1 MAGKFLSI
9 EEAARQLNVS
19 VEEVQRLVDRKKL
32 FPMRDGATLKFK
44 ADEIERVAGDL
55 ADGGSD
61 SDALAL
67 DLDAPAAPATPAAP
81 ADDKADDM
89 AVGGSFDDGDWVF
102 AASDVHAGSQTIV
115 RAGQADAAA
124 AAEASG
130 LSFASDVGGGPAS
143 AAKPAFED
151 DLILD
156 SIAAGSAIAGGAEI
170 SGLDLRP
177 AAAADAGGMTL
188 DLGNAIGGS
197 GEIAGL
203 SGIAAGSNAP
213 GPAPGSAAGVALSGP
228 LDSGLSLE
236 DADINV
242 SGIDLAAASGIA
254 SAIDAG
260 GSLAAGSFAAGS
272 IAGGSLAGGSLAGD
286 AFDLGDMGDEESA
299 SVVIATDETG
309 DSSFFGAALDDSASV
324 SLEESSV
331 SDSMAGL
338 SVGLPLEHV
347 VDTTFSV
354 WQVLALACC
363 TLLMLTAGLVM
374 FDLASTI
381 RAPSGTPLSAPLLNA
396 LSETLGWR

>member
-19 VEEVQRLVDRKKL
+19 VDEVQRLVDRKKL

-44 ADEIERVAGDL
+44 ADEIDRVAGDL

-67 DLDAPAAPATPAAP
+67 DLDAPAAPAAPAA
-81 ADDKADDM
+81 DKADDM
-89 AVGGSFDDGDWVF
+89 AIGGSFDDGDWVF

-143 AAKPAFED
+143 AAKPTFED
-151 DLILD
+151 DLVLD

-170 SGLDLRP
+170 SGLDVRP
-177 AAAADAGGMTL
+177 AAAEDAGGMTL

-203 SGIAAGSNAP
+203 SGPSAVGGGAGLAAGS
-213 GPAPGSAAGVALSGP
+213 GAGVALSGP

-286 AFDLGDMGDEESA
+286 AFDLGDVGEEESA

-374 FDLASTI
+374 FDLTSTI

>member
-9 EEAARQLNVS
+9 EEAARQLGVS
-19 VEEVQRLVDRKKL
+19 VDEVHRLVDRKKL

-67 DLDAPAAPATPAAP
+67 ELDAPAAPAAP
-81 ADDKADDM
+81 ASPSPDNADDL
-89 AVGGSFDDGDWVF
+89 AIGGSFDDGDWVF

-115 RAGQADAAA
+115 RAGQADAPAGG
-124 AAEASG
+124 EGSG
-130 LSFASDVGGGPAS
+130 LSFASDVGAGQSAPAQP
-143 AAKPAFED
+143 AAGAD
-151 DLILD
+151 DLVLD
-156 SIAAGSAIAGGAEI
+156 SIAADSAIAGGAEI

-177 AAAADAGGMTL
+177 PAATDAGAMTL
-188 DLGNAIGGS
+188 DLGNVVGDSGG
-197 GEIAGL
+197 IAGL
-203 SGIAAGSNAP
+203 SGPSAGGIAT
-213 GPAPGSAAGVALSGP
+213 GSAAGVALSGP

-236 DADINV
+236 DGDMNV
-242 SGIDLAAASGIA
+242 SGINLAAASGIA
-254 SAIDAG
+254 SGIDAG
-260 GSLAAGSFAAGS
+260 GSLAA
-272 IAGGSLAGGSLAGD
+272 GSLAGGSLAGD
-286 AFDLGDMGDEESA
+286 AFDLGDVGDEESA
-299 SVVIATDETG
+299 SVVIATEETG
-309 DSSFFGAALDDSASV
+309 DSSFFGAALEDSASV

-338 SVGLPLEHV
+338 SAGLPLEHV

-381 RAPSGTPLSAPLLNA
+381 RAPGGMPLSAPLLNA

>member
-19 VEEVQRLVDRKKL
+19 VEGVQQLVDRKKL
-32 FPMRDGATLKFK
+32 FPMRDGASLKFK

-55 ADGGSD
+55 AAGGPD

-67 DLDAPAAPATPAAP
+67 DLDAPAVSAAPATPAA
-81 ADDKADDM
+81 DKADDM

-124 AAEASG
+124 AAEPSG

-143 AAKPAFED
+143 AAKATFED

-177 AAAADAGGMTL
+177 PAAADAGGMTL
-188 DLGNAIGGS
+188 DLGQVVGGS
-197 GEIAGL
+197 GGITGL
-203 SGIAAGSNAP
+203 SGPSAVGGGRGLADGS
-213 GPAPGSAAGVALSGP
+213 GAGVVLSGP

-236 DADINV
+236 DADINA

-286 AFDLGDMGDEESA
+286 AFDLGDVGEEESA

-324 SLEESSV
+324 SLEESSIA
-331 SDSMAGL
+331 DSTGGL
-338 SVGLPLEHV
+338 SMGLPLEHV
-347 VDTTFSV
+347 PDTTFSV

-374 FDLASTI
+374 FDLTSTI

>member
-19 VEEVQRLVDRKKL
+19 TEEVQRLVDRKKL

-55 ADGGSD
+55 AGGGSD
-61 SDALAL
+61 SDALAV
-67 DLDAPAAPATPAAP
+67 DLDAPAA
-81 ADDKADDM
+81 DKADDM
-89 AVGGSFDDGDWVF
+89 AIGGSLDDGDWVF

-124 AAEASG
+124 ADASG

-143 AAKPAFED
+143 AAKPTFED
-151 DLILD
+151 DLLLD
-156 SIAAGSAIAGGAEI
+156 SIAAGSAISAGAEI

-177 AAAADAGGMTL
+177 PAAADAGGMTL
-188 DLGNAIGGS
+188 DLGQAIGGS
-197 GEIAGL
+197 AAIGGL
-203 SGIAAGSNAP
+203 SGLSAVGGGPAPATGAAAGS
-213 GPAPGSAAGVALSGP
+213 GTGVALSGP

-236 DADINV
+236 DGDINI

-254 SAIDAG
+254 SSIDAG
-260 GSLAAGSFAAGS
+260 GSLAGGS
-272 IAGGSLAGGSLAGD
+272 IAGGSLAGD
-286 AFDLGDMGDEESA
+286 AFDLGDVGEDESA
-299 SVVIATDETG
+299 SVVIATEETG
-309 DSSFFGAALDDSASV
+309 DSSFFGAATEDSASV

-331 SDSMAGL
+331 SDSMSGL
-338 SVGLPLEHV
+338 SAGLPLEHV

-374 FDLASTI
+374 FDLTSTI
-381 RAPSGTPLSAPLLNA
+381 RSPSGTPLSAPLLNA

>member
-19 VEEVQRLVDRKKL
+19 VDEVQRLVDRKKL
-32 FPMRDGATLKFK
+32 FPMRDGTTLKFK

-61 SDALAL
+61 SDALSL
-67 DLDAPAAPATPAAP
+67 DLDAPAAPAPAA
-81 ADDKADDM
+81 ADKADDL

-124 AAEASG
+124 AAEPSG
-130 LSFASDVGGGPAS
+130 LSFASDVGAGPKP
-143 AAKPAFED
+143 AAKAAFED
-151 DLILD
+151 DLVLD

-177 AAAADAGGMTL
+177 PATADAGGMTL

-197 GEIAGL
+197 AEIAGL
-203 SGIAAGSNAP
+203 SGIASGSNAP
-213 GPAPGSAAGVALSGP
+213 APTPGSVAGVSLSGP

-260 GSLAAGSFAAGS
+260 GSLAAGSFGAGS

-286 AFDLGDMGDEESA
+286 AFDLGDVGDEESA

-324 SLEESSV
+324 SLEESSIA
-331 SDSMAGL
+331 DSTAGL
-338 SVGLPLEHV
+338 SMGLPLEHV
-347 VDTTFSV
+347 PDTTFSV

-381 RAPSGTPLSAPLLNA
+381 RAPGGTPLSAPLLTA

>member
-32 FPMRDGATLKFK
+32 FPMRDGASLKFK
-44 ADEIERVAGDL
+44 ADEIERVASDL
-55 ADGGSD
+55 AAGGPD

-67 DLDAPAAPATPAAP
+67 DLDAPAVSAAP
-81 ADDKADDM
+81 APPAADKADDM

-143 AAKPAFED
+143 AAKATFED

-156 SIAAGSAIAGGAEI
+156 SIAAGSAIAGGLEI
-170 SGLDLRP
+170 SGLNLQP
-177 AAAADAGGMTL
+177 PAAADAGGMTL
-188 DLGNAIGGS
+188 DIGQVIGGS
-197 GEIAGL
+197 GRISGL
-203 SGIAAGSNAP
+203 SGQSAVGGGRGQADGS
-213 GPAPGSAAGVALSGP
+213 GAGVVLSGP

-236 DADINV
+236 DADINA

-272 IAGGSLAGGSLAGD
+272 VAGGSLAGGSLAGD
-286 AFDLGDMGDEESA
+286 AFDLGDVGDDESA
-299 SVVIATDETG
+299 SVVIATEETG
-309 DSSFFGAALDDSASV
+309 DSSFFGASMDDSASV
-324 SLEESSV
+324 SLEESSIT
-331 SDSMAGL
+331 DSTTGL
-338 SVGLPLEHV
+338 SMSLPLEHV
-347 VDTTFSV
+347 PDTTFSV

-374 FDLASTI
+374 FDLTSTI

>member
-19 VEEVQRLVDRKKL
+19 VDEVHRLVDRKKL
-32 FPMRDGATLKFK
+32 FPMRDGTTLKFK

-67 DLDAPAAPATPAAP
+67 DLDAPAAPAAPAA
-81 ADDKADDM
+81 DKADDL

-115 RAGQADAAA
+115 RAGQVDAAA
-124 AAEASG
+124 AAGEASG

-143 AAKPAFED
+143 VAKPTFED
-151 DLILD
+151 DLVLD
-156 SIAAGSAIAGGAEI
+156 SIAAGSAIAGAAEI

-177 AAAADAGGMTL
+177 PAAADAAGMTL
-188 DLGNAIGGS
+188 DLGNATGGS
-197 GEIAGL
+197 AAIAGL
-203 SGIAAGSNAP
+203 SGPAAGSA
-213 GPAPGSAAGVALSGP
+213 AAESAAGVALSGP

-260 GSLAAGSFAAGS
+260 GSLAAGSLAAGS

-286 AFDLGDMGDEESA
+286 AFDLGDVGEEESA

-331 SDSMAGL
+331 TDSMAGL

-347 VDTTFSV
+347 ADTTFSV

-363 TLLMLTAGLVM
+363 ALLMLTAGLVM

-381 RAPSGTPLSAPLLNA
+381 RAPGGTPLSAPLLNA

>member
-19 VEEVQRLVDRKKL
+19 TEEVQRLVDRKKL

-55 ADGGSD
+55 AGGGSD
-61 SDALAL
+61 SDALAV
-67 DLDAPAAPATPAAP
+67 DLDAPAPPAA
-81 ADDKADDM
+81 DKADDM
-89 AVGGSFDDGDWVF
+89 AIGGSLDDGDWVF

-124 AAEASG
+124 ADASS
-130 LSFASDVGGGPAS
+130 LSFASNVGGGPAS
-143 AAKPAFED
+143 AAKPTFED
-151 DLILD
+151 DLLLD
-156 SIAAGSAIAGGAEI
+156 SIAAGSAISAGAEI

-177 AAAADAGGMTL
+177 PAAADAGGMTL
-188 DLGNAIGGS
+188 DLGQAIGGS
-197 GEIAGL
+197 AAIGGL
-203 SGIAAGSNAP
+203 SGLSAVGGGPAPATGAAAGS
-213 GPAPGSAAGVALSGP
+213 GTGVALSGP

-236 DADINV
+236 DGDINI

-254 SAIDAG
+254 SSIDAG
-260 GSLAAGSFAAGS
+260 GSLAGGS
-272 IAGGSLAGGSLAGD
+272 IAGGSLAGD
-286 AFDLGDMGDEESA
+286 AFDLGDVGEDESA
-299 SVVIATDETG
+299 SVVIATEETG
-309 DSSFFGAALDDSASV
+309 DSSFFGAATEDSASV

-331 SDSMAGL
+331 SDSMSSL
-338 SVGLPLEHV
+338 SAGLPLEHV

-374 FDLASTI
+374 FDLTSTI
-381 RAPSGTPLSAPLLNA
+381 RSPSGTPLSAPLLNA